1 MQGEPGGQPGKSGK
15 YGESS
20 REERPVSKERENE
33 DKRID
38 RQGCCLRPASFPG
51 SERTPASGIGKNSC
65 IWVHERPPHLP
76 SKLLSQCD
84 LNGFYFIT
92 PTVPY

>member
-33 DKRID
+33 GKRID
-38 RQGCCLRPASFPG
+38 RQGCCLRPASFHG
-51 SERTPASGIGKNSC
+51 SGRTPASGFTRGLHISPVNFF
-65 IWVHERPPHLP
+65 
-76 SKLLSQCD
+76 
-84 LNGFYFIT
+84 LNVI
-92 PTVPY
+92 